1 MKKII
6 YFIMIS
12 MLFTAFSCSDD
23 DSAAY
28 RDIGF
33 GYCVVDK
40 DGNDLFDQ
48 EAAGAIDTSAIEIYN
63 IIDGEPVLVY
73 NQRRDAPKG
82 YWFVKYKGEDIDG
95 DGKYDNIPGLV
106 MYIAILSYFDEDDK
120 STTIIKW
127 NKLESDTVTILADR
141 KINSTWPVHYWVN
154 GSDNIDW
161 INKDL
166 RIARKVKQR

>member
-1 MKKII
+1 MKKIL
-6 YFIMIS
+6 YFITIS
-12 MLFTAFSCSDD
+12 ILFTAFSCSDD

-33 GYCVVDK
+33 GYCVVDQ

-48 EAAGAIDTSAIEIYN
+48 ETAGAIDTSAIEIYN
-63 IIDGEPVLVY
+63 IIDGKPVLFRT
-73 NQRRDAPKG
+73 NTGHKG
-82 YWFVKYKGEDIDG
+82 YWFVKHEDSDG
-95 DGKYDNIPGLV
+95 DGRYDNIPGLV
-106 MYIAILSYFDEDDK
+106 MYIAILTYFDEEDK
-120 STTIIKW
+120 STSIIKW
-127 NKLESDTVTILADR
+127 NKQESDTVTILADR